1 MDRVERTDEEL
12 VRLVKGRD
20 ERAFEALY
28 AKYCDIVYS
37 VSLRVLAD
45 PVLAQDVAQEVF
57 LRFWR
62 MPDSYDAT
70 RGRFMN
76 WLLSVTRNR
85 AVDEVRSRSRRRQR
99 EIAPSVMPEDP
110 PDVHADDPLQNAQLA
125 AERSAVR
132 QALRALPEEQ
142 RTALELAYFGG
153 LTQLE
158 IAAML
163 NQPLGT
169 VKTRTRLAMK
179 KLRFA
184 LAGEVG
190 VGL

>member
-1 MDRVERTDEEL
+1 MSRVERTDEEL
-12 VRLVKGRD
+12 VGLVRARD
-20 ERAFEALY
+20 ERAFETLY
-28 AKYCDIVYS
+28 GKYSDIVYS

-45 PVLAQDVAQEVF
+45 PTLAQDVAQEVF

-62 MPDSYDAT
+62 MPDSYDAS

-85 AVDEVRSRSRRRQR
+85 AVDEVRSRGRRRQR
-99 EIAPSVMPEDP
+99 EVAPAVMPEDP
-110 PDVHADDPLQNAQLA
+110 PDAHAEDPLHNAQLE

-132 QALRALPEEQ
+132 NALRLLPEEQ

-153 LTQLE
+153 LTQQE
-158 IAAML
+158 IAALL

-179 KLRFA
+179 KLRLT

>member
-1 MDRVERTDEEL
+1 
-12 VRLVKGRD
+12 
-20 ERAFEALY
+20 
-28 AKYCDIVYS
+28 
-37 VSLRVLAD
+37 
-45 PVLAQDVAQEVF
+45 
-57 LRFWR
+57 
-62 MPDSYDAT
+62 
-70 RGRFMN
+70 
-76 WLLSVTRNR
+76 
-85 AVDEVRSRSRRRQR
+85 
-99 EIAPSVMPEDP
+99 MPEDP
-110 PDVHADDPLQNAQLA
+110 PDTNAEDPLHNAQLA

-132 QALRALPEEQ
+132 RALQALPEEQ

-158 IAAML
+158 IAEVL
-163 NQPLGT
+163 KQPLGT